1 MILLEI
7 DKLTKKFAGLDA
19 VNDLNLKV
27 NQGQILGLIGP
38 NGAGKTTTFNLI
50 SGVLPPTSGR
60 IIYKGQ
66 DITGF
71 KTHILAR
78 MGIVRTFQLATVFQD
93 LSVLDNIQVALHYRS
108 KVGFWRMALEPPGM
122 GHKQNRKVHENAIKL
137 LGLANLGSF
146 ANERAGILPS
156 GYQKLMSI
164 IIALAVEPELLLLD
178 EPMSGLNVEEINILI
193 SLIKTIRDERG
204 TGIVMV
210 EHNMKVVMKHCEYI
224 VVINFGKKIA
234 EGTPA
239 QVSND
244 KSVIE
249 AYLGSE

>member
-108 KVGFWRMALEPPGM
+108 KVGF
-122 GHKQNRKVHENAIKL
+122 
-137 LGLANLGSF
+137 LADGVG
-146 ANERAGILPS
+146 AAWDGP
-156 GYQKLMSI
+156 QTK
-164 IIALAVEPELLLLD
+164 
-178 EPMSGLNVEEINILI
+178 
-193 SLIKTIRDERG
+193 
-204 TGIVMV
+204 
-210 EHNMKVVMKHCEYI
+210 
-224 VVINFGKKIA
+224 
-234 EGTPA
+234 
-239 QVSND
+239 
-244 KSVIE
+244 
-249 AYLGSE
+249 